1 MAKAKEQV
9 TGAVDPV
16 EDRAAAARGRVEALR
31 SERAKAA
38 LAGRRFDHATL
49 RDAEDDLAALQDAA
63 SEEVRRHRAAVAAA
77 EANRVV
83 RLKGEINTLDD
94 QRRAAIEEAEAL
106 ARAMVDALVR
116 AEGARAGIASRLA
129 SMDVRC
135 PRHLAQT
142 DQDLL
147 LSRGLCAVLKPLAR
161 GSGWGS
167 IDFWSSPVRPADAWL
182 ALDQRAAED
191 VRAFLEENGDG
202 EADGSRPCERDAG
215 HGGAGD
221 AAAVRPAA
229 GRYGGGRPEG
239 AEDLAGGDAEPPE
252 VPAEA

>member
-1 MAKAKEQV
+1 MAKAKEKV
-9 TGAVDPV
+9 TGAVEPV

-38 LAGRRFDHATL
+38 LAGRRFDHAIL

-63 SEEVRRHRAAVAAA
+63 GEEVRRHRAAAAAA
-77 EANRVV
+77 EADRVV
-83 RLKGEINTLDD
+83 RLKGEISTLED

-116 AEGARAGIASRLA
+116 AESSRAAIVPRLA
-129 SMDVRC
+129 SIDVRC
-135 PRHLAQT
+135 PRHLAQA
-142 DQDLL
+142 DHDLR
-147 LSRGLCAVLKPLAR
+147 LSRGLCAVLTPLAR
-161 GSGWGS
+161 GSGWGT

-191 VRAFLEENGDG
+191 VKTFLVENDDG
-202 EADGSRPCERDAG
+202 KAEGSGPRERSAG

-221 AAAVRPAA
+221 APAVRPTA
-229 GRYGGGRPEG
+229 GRDGGGRPEG
-239 AEDLAGGDAEPPE
+239 AKDLAGGDAEPPE
-252 VPAEA
+252 VPAQA